1 MTDDSETTPAPDY
14 SFDIDRMD
22 TNSTL
27 LNAHQEGN
35 FIVGQTDKGVRFKQ
49 RIPVGKMLNKDE
61 KGNWILQDL
70 RVAM

>member
-1 MTDDSETTPAPDY
+1 MNEDKAPEPDY

-22 TNSTL
+22 IASTL

-49 RIPVGKMLNKDE
+49 RIPAGKMLNKDE
-61 KGNWILQDL
+61 KGDWILQDL
-70 RVAM
+70 REAA